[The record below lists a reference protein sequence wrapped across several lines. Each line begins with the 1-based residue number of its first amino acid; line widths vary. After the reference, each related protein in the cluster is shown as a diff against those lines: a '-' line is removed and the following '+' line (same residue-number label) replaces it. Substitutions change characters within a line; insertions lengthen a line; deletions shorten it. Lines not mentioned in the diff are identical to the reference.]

1 MKRFALNQIT
11 KPVFFKII
19 ITFYF
24 SIFILGSARNQ
35 VLFIQETC
43 KFKVIIFL
51 VILALMFR
59 AQRVKANKDKRR
71 SLLKLDHSRGDL
83 KRRPEDTGWHGTQT
97 LRRHA
102 LANSLN
108 VLASVRTASGAA
120 HHSDASCAVCQAW
133 PKLR

>member
-1 MKRFALNQIT
+1 MFL
-11 KPVFFKII
+11 F
-19 ITFYF
+19 
-24 SIFILGSARNQ
+24 FILGRNQ
-35 VLFIQETC
+35 VMLIQEIC
-43 KFKVIIFL
+43 EFKVIIFL
-51 VILALMFR
+51 MILALMCR
-59 AQRVKANKDKRR
+59 AQRVKANKDKRC

-83 KRRPEDTGWHGTQT
+83 KRRPEATGWHGTQR

-133 PKLR
+133 PKLRFWVEAVFLS